1 MSTLDE
7 NEPWFLYIFGG
18 IPPIVMIW
26 YSLPIR
32 VASQLNSRLGFMNP
46 GLTLQGETPPVS
58 WFMISNNNSYLRFC
72 LKIEPEIRWLII
84 IFIHVPI
91 KNMEKMPFG
100 GGISRQTKPDFHSWT
115 REFSENVR
123 LPGGLTLCFWSRLV
137 SGNPQWWFFLG
148 DGGMVGWWDGI
159 QNLTKTF
166 RARFLGGFG
175 WLQLNSTPTVVKK
188 QNVAT
193 KGVGDHLTM

>member
-100 GGISRQTKPDFHSWT
+100 GEYPARQSQIFIHEPESFQKMCVCLVASPCVFEADWWVEIPNGDFS
-115 REFSENVR
+115 
-123 LPGGLTLCFWSRLV
+123 L
-137 SGNPQWWFFLG
+137 
-148 DGGMVGWWDGI
+148 GMVGWWDGGMV
-159 QNLTKTF
+159 F
-166 RARFLGGFG
+166 RIWQKHSVPDF
-175 WLQLNSTPTVVKK
+175 
-188 QNVAT
+188 
-193 KGVGDHLTM
+193 